1 MAPEMLKEKLLEE
14 KKDLEGQLKKLDEMR
29 DFGDDVD
36 SMEEESDESEE
47 LGNIVPVKA
56 ALKSKIIRISDTL
69 KKIESG
75 AYGSC
80 EKCGNDIEKE
90 VLEASPISLYCKE
103 CKKDLNE
110 E

>member
-1 MAPEMLKEKLLEE
+1 MLKEKLLEE